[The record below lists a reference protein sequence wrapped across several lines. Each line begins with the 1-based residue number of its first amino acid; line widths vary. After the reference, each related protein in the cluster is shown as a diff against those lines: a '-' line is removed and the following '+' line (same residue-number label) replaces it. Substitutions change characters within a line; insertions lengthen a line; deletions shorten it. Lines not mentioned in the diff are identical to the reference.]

1 MVSKICVI
9 IPAYN
14 AAQTIRDVVKESL
27 QYVSDVIV
35 ADDGS
40 TDNTADIAAEAGAR
54 VVLIEKNLGK
64 GNALKVL
71 FRKAIDAG
79 YDVAISVDAD
89 GQHDPADI
97 PRFIESHSN
106 CPEAVIVGSRMHDTH
121 KIPRGRYNSMHVAR
135 FYVSLGA
142 NQFVEDTQC
151 GFRLYPL
158 ATVENILLTTGR
170 YVTET
175 EFLLKAGDSGVKIQP
190 LEIETIYSNNVS
202 HFRPVA
208 DIAAISVYVIS
219 YLPAK
224 WFLEAISSDRPN
236 TYSRNNLRD
245 RIAGNKTL
253 DLAFQIFSLLIAFL
267 VPPFFIILRLL
278 LSPFIKNNFASTRKL
293 HCGFFKI
300 LITTYLLPLLL
311 IIVPVEK
318 FLNTSGVKVRLVN
331 RFLKYV
337 VPSFP
342 EGQGKYIL

>member
-1 MVSKICVI
+1 
-9 IPAYN
+9 
-14 AAQTIRDVVKESL
+14 
-27 QYVSDVIV
+27 
-35 ADDGS
+35 
-40 TDNTADIAAEAGAR
+40 
-54 VVLIEKNLGK
+54 
-64 GNALKVL
+64 
-71 FRKAIDAG
+71 
-79 YDVAISVDAD
+79 
-89 GQHDPADI
+89 
-97 PRFIESHSN
+97 
-106 CPEAVIVGSRMHDTH
+106 MHDIH

-158 ATVENILLTTGR
+158 ATVKNIFLTTDR

-175 EFLLKAGDSGVKIQP
+175 EFLLKAGDSGVKIRP
-190 LEIETIYSNNVS
+190 LKIETIYGNNVS
-202 HFRPVA
+202 HLRPVT
-208 DIAAISVYVIS
+208 DVAAISLYVIS
-219 YLPAK
+219 YLPTK

-311 IIVPVEK
+311 IIVPIEK
-318 FLNTSGVKVRLVN
+318 FLNTFGVKARLVN

-342 EGQGKYIL
+342 GGRGKYIL

>member
-1 MVSKICVI
+1 MSKICVV

-14 AAQTIRDVVKESL
+14 AAQTIRDVIKGSL

-54 VVLIEKNLGK
+54 VILIEKNFGK
-64 GNALKVL
+64 GNALKAL
-71 FRKAIDAG
+71 FRKAIDEG
-79 YDVAISVDAD
+79 YDAVISVDAD

-97 PRFIESHSN
+97 PRFIESHYN
-106 CPEAVIVGSRMHDTH
+106 CPESVIVGSRMHDIH

-142 NQFVEDTQC
+142 NQFIEDTQC

-158 ATVENILLTTGR
+158 STVRNILLTTEQ

-175 EFLLKAGDSGVKIQP
+175 EFLLKAGDSGVKIRP

-202 HFRPVA
+202 HFKPVT
-208 DIAAISVYVIS
+208 DIVAISFYVIS
-219 YLPAK
+219 YLPTK
-224 WFLEAISSDRPN
+224 WFLEAMSSDRPN
-236 TYSRNNLRD
+236 TYSRNNFRD
-245 RIAGNKTL
+245 LIGKNKIL
-253 DLAFQIFSLLIAFL
+253 DMAFEIFSVLTVFL
-267 VPPFFIILRLL
+267 VPPFFMTLRLL

-293 HCGFFKI
+293 HCGFFRI
-300 LITTYLLPLLL
+300 LITTYLVPLLL
-311 IIVPVEK
+311 IIAPVEK
-318 FLNTSGVKVRLVN
+318 FLNTSGVKVRLVD
-331 RFLKYV
+331 RFLKHV

-342 EGQGKYIL
+342 GGQGKYML

>member
-1 MVSKICVI
+1 MSKICVV

-14 AAQTIRDVVKESL
+14 AAQTIRDVVKGAL
-27 QYVSDVIV
+27 QHVSYVIV

-54 VVLIEKNLGK
+54 VILIDKNLGK

-71 FRKAIDAG
+71 FRKAIDEG
-79 YDVAISVDAD
+79 YDAAISVDAD
-89 GQHDPADI
+89 GQHDTADI
-97 PRFIESHSN
+97 PRFIESHHN
-106 CPEAVIVGSRMHDTH
+106 CPEAVIVGSRMNDIH

-142 NQFVEDTQC
+142 NQFIEDTQC

-158 ATVENILLTTGR
+158 STVKKILLATDR

-175 EFLLKAGDSGVKIQP
+175 EFLLKAGDSGVKIRP

-202 HFRPVA
+202 HFKPVT
-208 DIAAISVYVIS
+208 DIVAISFYVIS
-219 YLPAK
+219 YLPIK

-236 TYSRNNLRD
+236 TYARDNLRD

-253 DLAFQIFSLLIAFL
+253 DLAFEIFSVLTAFL
-267 VPPFFIILRLL
+267 VPPFFMILRLL

-293 HCGFFKI
+293 HCGFFRI
-300 LITTYLLPLLL
+300 LITTYLVPLLL
-311 IIVPVEK
+311 IIAPVEK

-342 EGQGKYIL
+342 GGQGKYIL